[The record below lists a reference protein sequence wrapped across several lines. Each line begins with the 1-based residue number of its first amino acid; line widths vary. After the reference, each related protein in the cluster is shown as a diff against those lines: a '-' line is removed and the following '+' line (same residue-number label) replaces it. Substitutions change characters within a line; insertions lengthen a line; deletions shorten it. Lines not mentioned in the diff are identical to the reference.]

1 MKFCKHLFLSVC
13 VQAAVEQLVGQ
24 VATTISNLD
33 LVDDAMQQ
41 REHLLDR

>member
-13 VQAAVEQLVGQ
+13 VQAVVEQLVGR

-33 LVDDAMQQ
+33 LNIVSVKSARAM
-41 REHLLDR
+41 